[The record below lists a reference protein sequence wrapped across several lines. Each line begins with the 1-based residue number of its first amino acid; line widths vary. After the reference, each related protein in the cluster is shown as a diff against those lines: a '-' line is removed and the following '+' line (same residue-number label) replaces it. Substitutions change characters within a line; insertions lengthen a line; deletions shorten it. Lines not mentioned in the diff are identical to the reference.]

1 MHRESVV
8 RGRTEEAPML
18 KGWILGFLR
27 QFGYTALRIAYLE
40 AERADHRRALDAK
53 AGLQGERSR
62 LSAELA
68 AAHAQLATLTRERD
82 DARTR
87 EGALACSL
95 SEVRS
100 RAADADAARE
110 RLRVDLT
117 RSEEH
122 TSELQSLMRISYA
135 VFCLKK
141 KTQHKL

>member
-1 MHRESVV
+1 
-8 RGRTEEAPML
+8 ML
-18 KGWILGFLR
+18 KGWVLGFLR
-27 QFGYTALRIAYLE
+27 KFGYTVLRIAYLE
-40 AERADHRRALDAK
+40 AERADNGRALDAK

-62 LSAELA
+62 FSAELA
-68 AAHAQLATLTRERD
+68 EAHAQLATLTRERD

-117 RSEEH
+117 AKEGELADLRSE
-122 TSELQSLMRISYA
+122 ISGLRA
-135 VFCLKK
+135 EAAAAGAGLPRLRDRKGVV
-141 KTQHKL
+141 